1 MTIPGRLF
9 RGHLVLDIDIPSM
22 LLDQC
27 PEKTETEFSK
37 MRYTAVTCDPN
48 DFVDDKYTLR
58 QRLYD
63 PPRQTELFI
72 VCALLS
78 LRFLD
83 KADQLLGDHNVQCAC
98 SSSIPFLTHQAS
110 MRNPFSKTENLL
122 LIIIAGR

>member
-1 MTIPGRLF
+1 
-9 RGHLVLDIDIPSM
+9 M

-27 PEKTETEFSK
+27 PIREGNEFTK

-72 VCALLS
+72 VITMY
-78 LRFLD
+78 
-83 KADQLLGDHNVQCAC
+83 NVSRRRVAPQ
-98 SSSIPFLTHQAS
+98 
-110 MRNPFSKTENLL
+110 
-122 LIIIAGR
+122 